1 MMRMEKVVV
10 MGAMT
15 TLAGT
20 VVLKVHALLYTH
32 SFPKYLH

>member
-20 VVLKVHALLYTH
+20 VVLKVHDLLYIM
-32 SFPKYLH
+32 FYFV